1 MDCLGLLPSE
11 IKENSVFRDGIGDG
25 LDLGTHNCGFGEL
38 SRSCL
43 DSRNHCF
50 ESDISLNDVGNGES
64 GNKLNGHCGC

>member
-11 IKENSVFRDGIGDG
+11 VKENSVFRDGIGDG

-43 DSRNHCF
+43 DCCNHCF
-50 ESDISLNDVGNGES
+50 ESDIGLNDVWNGES
-64 GNKLNGHCGC
+64 GNKLNGNCGC